1 MKLEKTINNLIE
13 FEVKDLILSRDGSK
27 LAIV

>member
-1 MKLEKTINNLIE
+1 MKLEKTINNLVE
-13 FEVKDLILSRDGSK
+13 FEVIDLILSRDGSK